1 MDDPHKF
8 RSIIN
13 EKLTYFVSLLGDETL
28 TVEQENTLDSIDR
41 YICNETGIEIK
52 KFPKYD

>member
-13 EKLTYFVSLLGDETL
+13 EKLTYFVTLLGNKNL
-28 TVEQENTLDSIDR
+28 TVEQENVLDSIDR
-41 YICNETGIEIK
+41 YICNEVGIDIK
-52 KFPKYD
+52 KFPNYD

>member
-1 MDDPHKF
+1 MVDPHKF

-41 YICNETGIEIK
+41 YICNETGIDIK
-52 KFPKYD
+52 KFPNYD